1 MYFAKSGRTPDNEVS
16 AIISFLSHSSVVRVV
31 VADDEPPARRH
42 LCAML
47 ADRPDVTVVGEAAT
61 GDEAL
66 RLVRTLAPDIAFLD
80 VSMPNLT
87 GVEVARALEDR
98 STEIVFVTGSD
109 EHAVEAFELG
119 AADYLVKPFDE
130 DRLDGA
136 VKRVAA
142 KRRALV
148 DVTAI
153 ASALRSR
160 EPSAERIYLTSGD
173 RTVIK
178 RVCEVDWIEAKG
190 KVLHVRSGGVTWET
204 PGPLSDLEESLDASI
219 FVRVARSFLVNL
231 DRVVEVRS
239 WYDGELLLVMA
250 DGARIPTS
258 RGYRARL
265 DPIMGRVPRR
275 DR

>member
-1 MYFAKSGRTPDNEVS
+1 M
-16 AIISFLSHSSVVRVV
+16 V

-47 ADRPDVTVVGEAAT
+47 SDRPDVDVIGQAGT

-66 RLVRTLAPDIAFLD
+66 RLVRALAPDIVFLD

-87 GVEVARALEDR
+87 GVEVARALEDA
-98 STEIVFVTGSD
+98 STAIVFVTGSD

-119 AADYLVKPFDE
+119 AADYLLKPFDE
-130 DRLDGA
+130 ERLDGA

-142 KRRALV
+142 KRQALV

-153 ASALRSR
+153 ASALRTR
-160 EPSAERIYLTSGD
+160 EPATERIYLTSGD

-178 RVCEVDWIEAKG
+178 RVCEVDWIEARG

-204 PGPLSDLEESLDASI
+204 PGPLSNLEEQLDASI

-265 DPIMGRVPRR
+265 DPILGRVPRR
-275 DR
+275 P